1 MKQKKKLPVSS
12 VVSTIE
18 TVGDRWI
25 IFIIREAFFGNKT
38 FEQFQANLGIATNI
52 LSARLKKLVLN
63 GIFERLKNKDDG
75 RRFIYKLTPKGFEL
89 YPIIL
94 ALMNWGDRWLAGKEG
109 PPLLLYHKNCGHRL
123 EPVMCCAHC
132 RKPVHAREVTYEEKV
147 KRTIEVDI
155 QKKKKRK

>member
-1 MKQKKKLPVSS
+1 MKQKMKLPVSS

-52 LSARLKKLVLN
+52 LSARLKKLVQN

-75 RRFIYKLTPKGFEL
+75 RRFSYKLTLKGFDL

-132 RKPVHAREVTYEEKV
+132 RKPVHARDVTYEE
-147 KRTIEVDI
+147 RF
-155 QKKKKRK
+155 KRKTKAAIRKKAKGK

>member
-1 MKQKKKLPVSS
+1 MKQKMELPVSS

-18 TVGDRWI
+18 TMGDRWI
-25 IFIIREAFFGNKT
+25 IFIIREAFFGNRT

-52 LSARLKKLVLN
+52 LSARLKKLVQN
-63 GIFERLKNKDDG
+63 GIFERLKNQDDG
-75 RRFIYKLTPKGFEL
+75 RRFIYKLTSKGFDL

-94 ALMNWGDRWLAGKEG
+94 ALMNWGDRWLASEKG

-123 EPVMCCAHC
+123 KSVMCCTHC
-132 RKPVHAREVTYEEKV
+132 GKPVHARHVTYEERF
-147 KRTIEVDI
+147 KRKIKADI